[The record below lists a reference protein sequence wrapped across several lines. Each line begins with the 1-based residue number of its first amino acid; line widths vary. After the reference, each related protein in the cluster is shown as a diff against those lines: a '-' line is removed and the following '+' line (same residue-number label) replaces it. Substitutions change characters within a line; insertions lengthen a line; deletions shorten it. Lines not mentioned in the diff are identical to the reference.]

1 MPSGVKTSMINLPA
15 AGAENAGVDTAVPG
29 SATDISAS
37 IAPGSAAERVEVE
50 DGRGDMTVFF
60 AIGMVINVLMV
71 TAFLVWAVGQ
81 WRKKK

>member
-1 MPSGVKTSMINLPA
+1 MPSGVKTSVINLPA
-15 AGAENAGVDTAVPG
+15 AGVKNTGIDSAAPG

-37 IAPGSAAERVEVE
+37 ITPASGAERVEVE
-50 DGRGDMTVFF
+50 DGRGDLTVFF